1 MTAPFGYSLSSND
14 YSSDNIASTAG
25 TPGAGQR
32 RSSYASVASFGA
44 ANQSRAAR
52 AGAVSHLLNP
62 SSPDDP
68 DDMMHRGFYSS
79 LRDYERDMA
88 ARTSPGNIERP
99 SSHSEMTGWP
109 PKSSGLPRHSR
120 AYDFVMSRDSFLPDE
135 LSPNPNDKRTAKFL
149 QPSYLRG
156 TVYMEKLEEQ
166 HKRRMQALKEGQ
178 YAGHTHSGGGSG
190 GLAGSGPHSSNTS
203 GSSKHPPPS
212 HRGVTLDLVEKPPK
226 AFAATV
232 PDDEED
238 AVSPLPSRWNR
249 DDKHPGL
256 DVIAE
261 GYDVKYTGPK
271 SSSEKDHEA
280 CAIRA
285 DHWMPKQ
292 CGVYYYEVTVL
303 AKKHQEYVS
312 SLRPL
317 DAELLERSCGGMDG
331 PYAKMVLS

>member
-1 MTAPFGYSLSSND
+1 
-14 YSSDNIASTAG
+14 
-25 TPGAGQR
+25 
-32 RSSYASVASFGA
+32 
-44 ANQSRAAR
+44 
-52 AGAVSHLLNP
+52 
-62 SSPDDP
+62 
-68 DDMMHRGFYSS
+68 
-79 LRDYERDMA
+79 
-88 ARTSPGNIERP
+88 
-99 SSHSEMTGWP
+99 
-109 PKSSGLPRHSR
+109 
-120 AYDFVMSRDSFLPDE
+120 
-135 LSPNPNDKRTAKFL
+135 
-149 QPSYLRG
+149 
-156 TVYMEKLEEQ
+156 
-166 HKRRMQALKEGQ
+166 
-178 YAGHTHSGGGSG
+178 
-190 GLAGSGPHSSNTS
+190 
-203 GSSKHPPPS
+203 
-212 HRGVTLDLVEKPPK
+212 VTLDLVEKPPK